1 MAKLFILG
9 DSFSFPHKTEKKL
22 WPVIA
27 GEQLSKKIGSKVE
40 VVNHSLIGASQD
52 YVWKQ
57 LDNILPQ
64 ITADDYL
71 MIILTS
77 CDRFWYFEKRPE
89 YSNLMSLENIAQ
101 VTEDQ
106 NLQAALI
113 TFITQVWRHSLAVQ
127 LQNHRLG
134 YLSYK
139 ILKQQLKR
147 PLIIKGFEYVIDNEL
162 DFPELNFSHHSLAK
176 IQLNEFEKF
185 EGEFV
190 GEDIL
195 LGKEYWHHIDCR
207 YNHMCLSNH
216 TVLGNAVSEGLYNGS
231 TVTLGSDEY
240 HKSIITVKNCK
251 DKDFAANEFCLK
263 YFNEML
269 SNSIRQKLGAKSFK
283 LFF

>member
-9 DSFSFPHKTEKKL
+9 DSFSYPHKTEKKL

-77 CDRFWYFEKRPE
+77 CDRFWYFEKNPE
-89 YSNLMSLENIAQ
+89 HSNLTTIENINQ
-101 VTEDQ
+101 VTSDRTLQ
-106 NLQAALI
+106 NALVA
-113 TFITQVWRHSLAVQ
+113 FISKIWRPSLAMQ
-127 LQNHRLG
+127 LQDHRLG
-134 YLSYK
+134 YLSYHV
-139 ILKQQLKR
+139 LKQKLRK
-147 PLIIKGFEYVIDNEL
+147 PLIIKGFEYVFDQEKK
-162 DFPELNFSHHSLAK
+162 FPELNFTKHSLAR
-176 IQLNEFEKF
+176 IQVHEFE
-185 EGEFV
+185 EFRDEFI
-190 GEDIL
+190 GGDLIMD
-195 LGKEYWHHIDCR
+195 KSYWHHVDCR

-216 TVLGNAVSEGLYNGS
+216 TVLGNAIGEGLFNES
-231 TVTLGSDEY
+231 TVTLGLDEY

-251 DKDFAANEFCLK
+251 DKDFAAKEFCLK

-269 SNSIRQKLGAKSFK
+269 SNSVRQKLGAKSFK
-283 LFF
+283 LLF

>member
-9 DSFSFPHKTEKKL
+9 DSFSYPHKTEHKL

-27 GEQLSKKIGSKVE
+27 AEQLSKKIVSEVE

-57 LDNILPQ
+57 LDNMLPQ
-64 ITADDYL
+64 ITANDYL
-71 MIILTS
+71 MLILTS
-77 CDRFWYFEKRPE
+77 CDRFWYFEKKPE

-101 VTEDQ
+101 VTEDRTLQ
-106 NLQAALI
+106 NALV
-113 TFITQVWRHSLAVQ
+113 TFITQVWRPSLAVQ

-147 PLIIKGFEYVIDNEL
+147 PLIIKGFEYVVDNEL

-176 IQLNEFEKF
+176 IQLTEFEKF
-185 EGEFV
+185 EGVFT
-190 GEDIL
+190 GEDVL
-195 LGKEYWHHIDCR
+195 LSKEYWHHIDCR

-216 TVLGNAVSEGLYNGS
+216 AVLGNAIGEGLFNES

-251 DKDFAANEFCLK
+251 DKDFAANEFSLK
-263 YFNEML
+263 YFNEMI
-269 SNSIRQKLGAKSFK
+269 SNSVRQKLGAKSFK